1 MEEEEGNDEWWW
13 RILRNNGKKKKNC
26 LDKWSLEIKIEKY
39 EKNEKNDK
47 DSFWIF
53 NIKPII
59 LFYKERF
66 KNYKLES

>member
-1 MEEEEGNDEWWW
+1 MIIRE
-13 RILRNNGKKKKNC
+13 R
-26 LDKWSLEIKIEKY
+26 IKIEKY
-39 EKNEKNDK
+39 EKNEKYDK